1 MAAPRASSAPPVPDP
16 VAPAPRSVQPP
27 RTALERVVS
36 AFPEHPLRRRLH
48 SARDLVPDP
57 RAARPAPLPT
67 ALAPVDR
74 LLDGGL
80 ARGRLVELVG
90 RRSSGRLS
98 IVLAALAAATGA
110 DEPAALVDLANGLDP
125 QLATAAGVVLER
137 LLWVRPQ
144 RLKEA
149 LIGAE
154 MLLGGGFPLVVLDL
168 GSPPVPGGRG
178 AEAAW
183 LRLARAAAAR
193 DAALL
198 VSSPY
203 RASGTAAA
211 TVLEARPARPLWR
224 GAGASPRLLAGL
236 RSRLALAKLDGR
248 PLERRAALELRS
260 PEAPEAPGARDAP
273 PGATPAR
280 PVPLSARAGGRG

>member
-1 MAAPRASSAPPVPDP
+1 MAAPRAPSAPHAPDP
-16 VAPAPRSVQPP
+16 AAPPGQPP
-27 RTALERVVS
+27 RTVLERVGA
-36 AFPEHPLRRRLH
+36 AFPEHPLRRRLR
-48 SARDLVPDP
+48 SARDLVRKPP
-57 RAARPAPLPT
+57 AERPPPLPT

-137 LLWVRPQ
+137 LLWVRPK

-211 TVLEARPARPLWR
+211 TVLAARPARPLWR
-224 GAGASPRLLAGL
+224 GAGAAPRLLAGL
-236 RSRLALAKLDGR
+236 RSRLALEKLDGR
-248 PLERRAALELRS
+248 PLERLGALELRS
-260 PEAPEAPGARDAP
+260 PESADARGDPPDAAPVRPAPR
-273 PGATPAR
+273 R
-280 PVPLSARAGGRG
+280 ARAGGRG

>member
-236 RSRLALAKLDGR
+236 RSRFALEKLDGR
-248 PLERRAALELRS
+248 PLERLEALELLS
-260 PEAPEAPGARDAP
+260 PEAPVRPAP
-273 PGATPAR
+273 
-280 PVPLSARAGGRG
+280 ARAGGRD